1 MISGEENI
9 RRIKDNSYLKV
20 EGLTTQ
26 FFTSGG
32 IVKAL
37 DRVTFSIDKGE
48 VMGLVGESGCGKSV
62 TATSVMDLIPDPP
75 GRIVKGKVFIDGFNI
90 MGDLDK
96 LAKIKIIS
104 EKNVIV
110 KRNRKMIKRHN
121 FILSKIRGRTV
132 SMIFQEPA
140 LSLNPVLTVGRQ
152 IMEPILLHNRIEISN
167 SIIRR
172 ETITEEQIKTFY
184 TEASKI
190 NDDTEKRKYVTQW
203 ISMFG
208 VAESQD
214 SILELL
220 NSSAPSNQIEK
231 DLEDFLFEQVE
242 GIDLK
247 GIEKVRDYYKTE
259 EEAFKLHT
267 NLLTAEE
274 EKDLALIQ
282 KTSERIRSLYKES
295 NKRLFWFRVKYKL
308 LKKRI
313 DIPYV
318 KEARRRTL
326 ELLKL
331 VNIAGAERVI
341 DSYPHELSGGMQQR
355 VMIAMAL
362 SSNPKILIADEP
374 TTALDV
380 TTQAQILELIK
391 DLKVV
396 TGTSILFITH
406 DLGVVAEMC
415 DKIGIM
421 YAGNLVE
428 EAPVNDIFYNP
439 KHPYTIGLLKSIPRA
454 DVKRADILES
464 IPGSVPNLI
473 APPSGCRFHP
483 RCTFRMNIC
492 ETDKPKLLALNDNK
506 NQKVACFLFSNEVE
520 SDE

>member
-1 MISGEENI
+1 MIVSEKNVEKMDEI
-9 RRIKDNSYLKV
+9 SSLKV
-20 EGLTTQ
+20 DGLVTQ

-37 DRVTFSIDKGE
+37 DSVSFSIKKGE

-75 GRIVKGKVFIDGFNI
+75 GRIIKGKIIIDGFNI
-90 MGDLDK
+90 VGDLEK
-96 LAKIKIIS
+96 LAKIRIIS
-104 EKNVIV
+104 EKKVII
-110 KRNRKMIKRHN
+110 KRNRRMIKRHN
-121 FILSKIRGRTV
+121 FILSKIRGRTI
-132 SMIFQEPA
+132 SMIFQEPS
-140 LSLNPVLTVGRQ
+140 LSLNPVMTVGKQ

-172 ETITEEQIKTFY
+172 ESINKEQIKTFC
-184 TEASKI
+184 TDCLKI
-190 NDDTEKRKYVTQW
+190 EDQMERRKYVNKWTQ
-203 ISMFG
+203 MFG
-208 VAESQD
+208 VAESQG
-214 SILELL
+214 SILELF
-220 NSSAPSNQIEK
+220 NSQASLQQIED
-231 DLEDFLFEQVE
+231 DLEGFLFSERE
-242 GIDLK
+242 GTDLD
-247 GIEKVRDYYKTE
+247 IVEKVRDYYETGEKL
-259 EEAFKLHT
+259 FKLHT
-267 NLLTAEE
+267 ELLSAEE
-274 EKDLALIQ
+274 GKDSEMVEKILDSIKIL
-282 KTSERIRSLYKES
+282 KRDS
-295 NKRLFWFRVKYKL
+295 NKRLFGFKVKYKL
-308 LKKRI
+308 LRRRI
-313 DIPYV
+313 DMPYE
-318 KEARRRTL
+318 KEARRRAL

-391 DLKVV
+391 DLKAV

-439 KHPYTIGLLKSIPRA
+439 KHPYTIGLLRSIPRS
-454 DVKRADILES
+454 DIKHSDILES

-473 APPSGCRFHP
+473 MPPSGCRFHP
-483 RCTFRMNIC
+483 RCAFKMDIC
-492 ETDKPKLLALNDNK
+492 EAKKPKLRRISDNN

-520 SDE
+520 